1 MKTHVKD
8 DDDEDKCKPLQ
19 LLVPVLVLHL
29 LLFLTGLTYPGE
41 EIIKKRVKCW
51 QKWERNS
58 GANYYGNL
66 GLTKAH
72 HQLYDYARACVCV
85 CVCLPSQMKFNFA

>member
-1 MKTHVKD
+1 MTVKKRMKTHVKDDD

-19 LLVPVLVLHL
+19 LLVLVLVLHL
-29 LLFLTGLTYPGE
+29 LPFLTGLTYPRE
-41 EIIKKRVKCW
+41 EIIKKRVK
-51 QKWERNS
+51 WERDS

-72 HQLYDYARACVCV
+72 HQLYDYASACVCV
-85 CVCLPSQMKFNFA
+85 FAKSNEI